1 VKVPQIQRLCASSRA
16 SSRAFILE
24 YRMVK
29 PQDMEGEE
37 KLGYDDTAGA
47 KMEIPVQPLGQTR

>member
-1 VKVPQIQRLCASSRA
+1 
-16 SSRAFILE
+16 
-24 YRMVK
+24 MVK